1 MSAARRL
8 NRRRKTASARL
19 ARAIASTLDSVRG
32 NPALALPLGIVVC
45 AVATLMA
52 CSRPVTPPI
61 DDTNHSISAA
71 SGVRDKI
78 TEALIR

>member
-19 ARAIASTLDSVRG
+19 ARAIAAAIESVRA
-32 NPALALPLGIVVC
+32 NPALALPLVIMLC

-52 CSRPVTPPI
+52 CSRPVTPAM
-61 DDTNHSISAA
+61 DDARQSISP
-71 SGVRDKI
+71 
-78 TEALIR
+78 ALIR